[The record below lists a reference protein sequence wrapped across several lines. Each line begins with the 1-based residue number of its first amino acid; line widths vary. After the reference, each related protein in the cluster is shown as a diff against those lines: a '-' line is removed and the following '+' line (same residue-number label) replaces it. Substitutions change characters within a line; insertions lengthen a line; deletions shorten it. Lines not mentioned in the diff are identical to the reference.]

1 MDRITKMR
9 APLKRGALAR
19 LLNCNIETIRY
30 YENIGIIGPTERSPS
45 GHRLYSQADTQ
56 RLRFALRLRELGFSL
71 EEVRSLL
78 ALVNTGDYTCAQIAD
93 IAEDHLT
100 SIRQKVEDLQR
111 LEQSVADVTRQC
123 HRGDTP
129 DCAIVEELGSS

>member
-1 MDRITKMR
+1 MR

-19 LLNCNIETIRY
+19 LLDCNIETVRY
-30 YENIGIIGPTERSPS
+30 YENIGIISPVERSAA
-45 GHRLYSQADTQ
+45 GHRMYSQADME

-78 ALVNTGDYTCAQIAD
+78 ALVDSGDYTCAQIAD
-93 IAEDHLT
+93 IAEDHLA
-100 SIRQKVEDLQR
+100 SIRRKIEDLRR
-111 LEQSVADVTRQC
+111 LERSLSDVTRQC

-129 DCAIVEELGSS
+129 DCAIIEALGPS